1 MQTTLRSRHNYKK
14 RGTDPLGRAY
24 GRFLELPQAVVLSVL
39 WLAGL
44 VLLGSCVLAFYL
56 CVSLLAGV

>member
-1 MQTTLRSRHNYKK
+1 MQTTLPSCHHDNK

-24 GRFLELPQAVVLSVL
+24 GRFLELPPAVVLSVL

-44 VLLGSCVLAFYL
+44 ALLGSCVLAFYL
-56 CVSLLAGV
+56 YVSFLAGV

>member
-1 MQTTLRSRHNYKK
+1 MQTTLRSRYHEKK

-24 GRFLELPQAVVLSVL
+24 WRFLELPPVVVLSVL

-44 VLLGSCVLAFYL
+44 ALVGSCVLAFYL
-56 CVSLLAGV
+56 YVSLLAGV

>member
-1 MQTTLRSRHNYKK
+1 MQTTLRSCHHVKK

-24 GRFLELPQAVVLSVL
+24 GRFLEMPPAVVLSVL

-44 VLLGSCVLAFYL
+44 ALVGSCVLAFYL
-56 CVSLLAGV
+56 YVTLLAEV